1 MSHCRANRAFYK
13 YVQLLNRGQK
23 VALLRTAIIYNSAR
37 NSLHP
42 KFRDVSHTIPIL
54 QTTFLRS
61 RRDRQPWLE
70 TDKVLKLSSDVLFL
84 FYSMEFVSSRNSSP
98 KLPEQGYF
106 HLHPKITWF
115 VIVLWWYNLIYKK
128 IEKRKDGFWHPIT
141 GLTVSK
147 WNLMGQ
153 KLIYIS
159 RFGIKQHHKPKLMIN
174 SYLSNKN
181 LSLLYWFVK
190 SLCKILYRH

>member
-1 MSHCRANRAFYK
+1 MFLGKSGTIFLDCRALTSSRHRQLYRLMLHKKFVLNYLEVLWVSHCRANRAFYK

-23 VALLRTAIIYNSAR
+23 EALLRTAIIYNSAR

-98 KLPEQGYF
+98 KLHEQGYF
-106 HLHPKITWF
+106 HLHPKITCF
-115 VIVLWWYNLIYKK
+115 NIISWWYNLIYKK
-128 IEKRKDGFWHPIT
+128 IEVKELVVNW
-141 GLTVSK
+141 
-147 WNLMGQ
+147 
-153 KLIYIS
+153 
-159 RFGIKQHHKPKLMIN
+159 IN
-174 SYLSNKN
+174 CN
-181 LSLLYWFVK
+181 
-190 SLCKILYRH
+190 